1 MSSLSFLSVYLSGA
15 SVILLLTAAASQ
27 AQDYDFTPPTD
38 YDSDYNATF
47 EYSFYSNTSS
57 EDLEKFSE
65 RFIDQEGE
73 EDATVTMTTTQ
84 GPTEKG
90 GAKVNNAASLPVSLL
105 LLGVFDATETS
116 EGHLT

>member
-1 MSSLSFLSVYLSGA
+1 MFPDVNTDVFSG
-15 SVILLLTAAASQ
+15 
-27 AQDYDFTPPTD
+27 
-38 YDSDYNATF
+38 
-47 EYSFYSNTSS
+47 NTSS

-90 GAKVNNAASLPVSLL
+90 GAKVNNAASLPVSLVRTCRYL
-105 LLGVFDATETS
+105 S
-116 EGHLT
+116 